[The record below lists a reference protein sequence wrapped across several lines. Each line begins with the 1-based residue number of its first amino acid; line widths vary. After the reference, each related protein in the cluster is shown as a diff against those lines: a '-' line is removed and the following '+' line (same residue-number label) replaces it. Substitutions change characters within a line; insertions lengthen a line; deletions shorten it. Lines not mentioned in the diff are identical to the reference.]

1 MSAPVKEP
9 QEQTPPPPK
18 VTAIVV
24 SHNRAGMLR
33 RCLDALEKS
42 AGREAIQAIVVENG
56 SSDGSAQFEADYSSV
71 QFIRLPKN
79 FGLAKARNLGIRAAI
94 GEYILF
100 LHEDAE
106 VEPDAIGALAAK
118 LDAEP
123 DATAACPLLIRANG
137 DGAPQVGPLPAPEA
151 PFPRFRPA
159 DERAIESA
167 SGAAMM
173 IRAFFFQAT
182 RQIDERYG
190 NYGVD
195 AEICYQI
202 RRSNRRIA
210 LVREARVVHHGG
222 REWSPMILA
231 DRTLGAAAFFSKH
244 LGFVAGLKFRLVAL
258 LRGLASPSQFWYLIQ
273 GQKCD
278 GGQ

>member
-1 MSAPVKEP
+1 MSAPLNEP
-9 QEQTPPPPK
+9 PEQTPPPPK

-42 AGREAIQAIVVENG
+42 AGRGTIQAIVVENG
-56 SSDGSAQFEADYSSV
+56 SSDGSAQLETDYAGV
-71 QFIRLPKN
+71 QFIKLPKN
-79 FGLAKARNLGIRAAI
+79 FGLAKARNIGVRAAF

-100 LHEDAE
+100 LHEDTE
-106 VEPDAIGALAAK
+106 VEIDAIGLLAAK
-118 LDAEP
+118 LDAEA
-123 DATAACPLLIRANG
+123 DVTAGCPLLVKSNG
-137 DGAPQVGPLPAPEA
+137 DPAPQVGPLPTPDA
-151 PFPRFRPA
+151 PFPPLRPA
-159 DERAIESA
+159 GDDAIESA
-167 SGAAMM
+167 SGAAIM
-173 IRAFFFQAT
+173 IRAFFFKAT

-195 AEICYQI
+195 AELCYQI

-210 LVREARVVHHGG
+210 LVRAARVVHHAG

-231 DRTLGAAAFFSKH
+231 DRSLGAAAFFSKH
-244 LGFVAGLKFRLVAL
+244 LGFAAGLKFRIGAL
-258 LRGLASPSQFWYLIQ
+258 LRGLGSPSQFWFLIQ

>member
-1 MSAPVKEP
+1 MSAPREEP
-9 QEQTPPPPK
+9 PEQTPPPPK

-24 SHNRAGMLR
+24 SHNRAAMLR
-33 RCLDALEKS
+33 RCLDALERS
-42 AGREAIQAIVVENG
+42 QGRETVQAIVVDNG
-56 SSDGSAQFEADYSSV
+56 SSDGSAGLEAEYPNV

-79 FGLAKARNLGIRAAI
+79 FGLAKARNLGVRAAS

-100 LHEDAE
+100 LHEDTE
-106 VEPDAIGALAAK
+106 VEPGAIAALAAQ
-118 LDAEP
+118 LDA
-123 DATAACPLLIRANG
+123 DTGSLAACPLLVQSNG
-137 DGAPQVGPLPAPEA
+137 EAAPQVGPLPAPGS

-159 DERAIESA
+159 GDGAIESV
-167 SGAAMM
+167 SGAAIL

-202 RRSNRRIA
+202 RRTNRRIA

-222 REWSPMILA
+222 REWSAMMLA
-231 DRTLGAAAFFSKH
+231 DRSLGAAAFFSKH
-244 LGFVAGLKFRLVAL
+244 LGLAAGLKFRLGAL
-258 LRGLASPSQFWYLIQ
+258 ARGLASPSQFWYLIQ